1 MVNLP
6 VFFTSLVATSVRM
19 SMNFLAAAGFCSVF
33 SASAA
38 AMPVLDMAMTAF
50 AFIGA
55 IVTEGASIEWQARP
69 MYSAL

>member
-6 VFFTSLVATSVRM
+6 FFFTSLVATSVRM
-19 SMNFLAAAGFCSVF
+19 SMNFLPTAGFCSVF

-38 AMPVLDMAMTAF
+38 AMPDLDMAMTAF

-55 IVTEGASIEWQARP
+55 IVAAH
-69 MYSAL
+69 

>member
-19 SMNFLAAAGFCSVF
+19 SMNFLPTAGFCSVF
-33 SASAA
+33 SAIAA
-38 AMPVLDMAMTAF
+38 AIPDLDMAMTAF

-55 IVTEGASIEWQARP
+55 IVIEGDNREASE
-69 MYSAL
+69 SK

>member
-6 VFFTSLVATSVRM
+6 DFFTSLVATSVRT

-38 AMPVLDMAMTAF
+38 AIPVLEMAMTAF
-50 AFIGA
+50 A
-55 IVTEGASIEWQARP
+55 P
-69 MYSAL
+69 M

>member
-6 VFFTSLVATSVRM
+6 FFLTSLVATSVRM
-19 SMNFLAAAGFCSVF
+19 SMNFLPTAGFCSVF

-38 AMPVLDMAMTAF
+38 AMPDLDMAMTAF

-55 IVTEGASIEWQARP
+55 ILTESEGRSIEWQGRA
-69 MYSAL
+69 S

>member
-6 VFFTSLVATSVRM
+6 VFFTSLVATSVRT
-19 SMNFLAAAGFCSVF
+19 SMNFLAAAGFCSTF

-55 IVTEGASIEWQARP
+55 IFDRGKSTE
-69 MYSAL
+69 